1 MDAAGTSAEGAGGAG
16 TSADTSDLGS
26 AGGAGAKATLYVIPG
41 SHACRTGMLM
51 LEHKRIPYRR
61 VELLTGAHPYLLRM
75 LGFPGNKQ
83 PIRTVDG
90 RTHRSLAL
98 IDRLGTVP
106 ALRFGSERVQ
116 TNRAIAR
123 FLDRVQPQP
132 PLFPADPERRAAV
145 EQAERWGDEVLQM
158 AARRIALAAAA
169 RDTAEMHDGGG
180 SGRLGALLSHNR
192 ALRAVH
198 GQVAARVAFR
208 ANPST
213 EPKLLAELPQML
225 DHVDQ
230 LIAAGVLNGAEL
242 NAADFMIAPSVAL
255 LSYRHDLREEIAARP
270 AGAMIDRILPM
281 PPATAAATA

>member
-1 MDAAGTSAEGAGGAG
+1 MNAAEMNAEEALGAG
-16 TSADTSDLGS
+16 TSE
-26 AGGAGAKATLYVIPG
+26 GAKATLYVIPG
-41 SHACRTGMLM
+41 SHACRTGILM
-51 LEHKRIPYRR
+51 LEHKRIPFHM
-61 VELLTGAHPYLLRM
+61 VELFTGAHPYLVRL

-90 RTHRSLAL
+90 RTHRSLEL

-132 PLFPADPERRAAV
+132 PLFPGDAERRAAV
-145 EQAERWGDEVLQM
+145 EDAERWGDEVLQM

-169 RDTAEMHDGGG
+169 RDTAEMHDRGG
-180 SGRLGALLSHNR
+180 SGRLGALLSHHH
-192 ALRAVH
+192 AIRAVH

-208 ANPST
+208 ANPDT

-230 LIAAGVLNGAEL
+230 LIDAGVLNGAEL
-242 NAADFMIAPSVAL
+242 GAADFMIAPSIAL
-255 LSYRHDLREEIAARP
+255 LSYRLDLRDEIAARP

-281 PPATAAATA
+281 PPTAAAAAA